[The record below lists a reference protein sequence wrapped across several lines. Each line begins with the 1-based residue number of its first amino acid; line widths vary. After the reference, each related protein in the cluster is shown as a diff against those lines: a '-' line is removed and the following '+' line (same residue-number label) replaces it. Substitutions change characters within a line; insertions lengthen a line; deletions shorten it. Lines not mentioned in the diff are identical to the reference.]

1 MQKNF
6 YGRAHITAI
15 CFYFNLNLLKKL
27 EFWNWILE
35 AWIANVWTP
44 LQIFFCGITFH
55 NYFVTMGRKSMI
67 SSAVKKCWDS
77 IFADF
82 RDLVLV
88 LGYLVLG
95 STTDSQRWCSIKKKM
110 FLKILQHRKAPV
122 PESLC
127 KLQLYLK
134 RDSPDDSVHWGMSPP
149 KKHHPPLS
157 CQVPPLK
164 SANCRNGRGVGG
176 GGGGFTLWG
185 HREFSCEFWKIL
197 RTPF

>member
-1 MQKNF
+1 MYGLHYKYFSVVSRFTTILSQWGGSPWYQVLSKNAETQF
-6 YGRAHITAI
+6 
-15 CFYFNLNLLKKL
+15 LL
-27 EFWNWILE
+27 
-35 AWIANVWTP
+35 
-44 LQIFFCGITFH
+44 
-55 NYFVTMGRKSMI
+55 I
-67 SSAVKKCWDS
+67 SETW
-77 IFADF
+77 
-82 RDLVLV
+82 
-88 LGYLVLG
+88 
-95 STTDSQRWCSIKKKM
+95 WCSIKKKM

-176 GGGGFTLWG
+176 GWGFYTMGTQRVFLRILEDFKNTFLTEHLWMAA
-185 HREFSCEFWKIL
+185 SIL
-197 RTPF
+197 KDIFFIFFD